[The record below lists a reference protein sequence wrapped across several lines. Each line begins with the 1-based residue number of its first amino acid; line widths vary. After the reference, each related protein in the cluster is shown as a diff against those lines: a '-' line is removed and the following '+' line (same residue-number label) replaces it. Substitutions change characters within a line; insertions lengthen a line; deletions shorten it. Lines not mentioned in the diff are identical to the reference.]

1 MNNNNK
7 KKDQF
12 NDTTDAGTAVRWL
25 PSARPRTTSRALVS
39 DGRAEERLD
48 SFLCFVS
55 FFSKKNLT
63 HRPSL
68 VYKVYNI
75 VPVGPF
81 FVSRQ
86 IYDAAVLNQCRTLD
100 S

>member
-25 PSARPRTTSRALVS
+25 PSARPRTTSRAPVS

-55 FFSKKNLT
+55 FFSKKKFDSSPVAGLQSVQYCTSRAVFRFQTNL
-63 HRPSL
+63 R
-68 VYKVYNI
+68 
-75 VPVGPF
+75 
-81 FVSRQ
+81 RR
-86 IYDAAVLNQCRTLD
+86 RT
-100 S
+100 